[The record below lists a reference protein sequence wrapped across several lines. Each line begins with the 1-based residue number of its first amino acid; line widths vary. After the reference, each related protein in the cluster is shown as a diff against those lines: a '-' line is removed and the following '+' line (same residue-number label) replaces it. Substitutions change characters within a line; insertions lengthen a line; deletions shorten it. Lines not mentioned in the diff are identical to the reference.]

1 MKWTAKD
8 MPDQTGRTAVVTGA
22 NSGIGFETARALA
35 AKGAAVVLAC
45 RDVRRGEEAE
55 RRIKSEGHAGQ
66 ARFMRL
72 DLADLASVLEFAD
85 AFKAT
90 HARLD
95 ILVNN
100 AGVMIPAERVTADG
114 FETQMGVNHLGHFA
128 LTGLLMPS
136 LLASPEPRVVSVSS
150 VAQVMGC
157 IDLDDL
163 NWRKRRY
170 SAWRA
175 YGDSKL
181 ANLLFIHE
189 LDRRYGAGRTPLRA
203 AAAHP
208 GWTATNLQKNTCLGR
223 FNCLCAMEPWQG
235 ALPALYAA
243 TSPEVRGGEY
253 YGPDGC
259 LGWTGYPKQVSA
271 CCRSR
276 NRQKREGL
284 WEESVRLTGVRFD
297 A

>member
-8 MPDQTGRTAVVTGA
+8 MPDQSGRTAVVTGA
-22 NSGIGFETARALA
+22 NGGIGFETARALA
-35 AKGAAVVLAC
+35 AKGARVVLAC
-45 RDVRRGEEAE
+45 RDERRGEDAE
-55 RRIKSEGHAGQ
+55 RRLNGEGHPGRAL
-66 ARFMRL
+66 FMRL
-72 DLADLASVLEFAD
+72 DLADLSSVTGFAD
-85 AFKAT
+85 AFKAS

-128 LTGLLMPS
+128 LTGLLLPA
-136 LLASPEPRVVSVSS
+136 LLASPSPRVVSVSS
-150 VAQVMGC
+150 LVHAMGC

-170 SAWRA
+170 RAWRA

-189 LDRRYGAGRTPLRA
+189 LDRRFGEGRTPLRA
-203 AAAHP
+203 ASAHP
-208 GWTATNLQKNTCLGR
+208 GWTATNLQRNCCLGR
-223 FNCLCAMEPWQG
+223 FNCLCAMAPWQG
-235 ALPALYAA
+235 ALPTLHAA
-243 TSPEVRGGEY
+243 TSPGVRGGEY
-253 YGPDGC
+253 FGPDGC
-259 LGWTGYPKQVSA
+259 LGWTGYPKQRTPCCSA
-271 CCRSR
+271 R
-276 NRQKREGL
+276 NRRTREGL
-284 WEESVRLTGVRFD
+284 WEESVRLTGVRYD